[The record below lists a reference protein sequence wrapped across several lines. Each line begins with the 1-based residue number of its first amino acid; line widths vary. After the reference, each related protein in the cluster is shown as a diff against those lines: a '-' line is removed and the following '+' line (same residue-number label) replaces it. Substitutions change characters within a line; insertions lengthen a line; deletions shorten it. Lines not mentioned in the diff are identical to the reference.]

1 VRDQAAQEIPAD
13 LVLVSV
19 GQAPD
24 LGGLADW
31 DLKLTLD
38 GSHLSVDS
46 SMRTA
51 IHGVFAAGDFVAYPG
66 KIKMIA
72 TAAAE
77 GSTAAASV
85 ERYLRIQGPPE

>member
-85 ERYLRIQGPPE
+85 ERYLRIQA

>member
-1 VRDQAAQEIPAD
+1 
-13 LVLVSV
+13 
-19 GQAPD
+19 
-24 LGGLADW
+24 
-31 DLKLTLD
+31 
-38 GSHLSVDS
+38 
-46 SMRTA
+46 MRTA